1 MFLPKGLRLL
11 LLEHVKSVLYVIM
24 NFHDGKASVA
34 DNNIL
39 GALQK
44 QNTVSYCSINLDTK
58 G

>member
-1 MFLPKGLRLL
+1 MCFYLRVS

-24 NFHDGKASVA
+24 NFQDGKALVA

-44 QNTVSYCSINLDTK
+44 QNNVSYCSINLDTK